1 MVLDT
6 FDLFLGSLFMLLK
19 VFLDRFDLSSLNVL
33 TSAGFWVGLGRLLL
47 NLGDLVENDCFTR
60 YFHAG

>member
-6 FDLFLGSLFMLLK
+6 FDLFLGSFFMLLK
-19 VFLDRFDLSSLNVL
+19 VFLDCFYLSSLNLL

-47 NLGDLVENDCFTR
+47 NLGDLVENYCFTR